1 MSPSFTPWKRIIL
14 FASVLI
20 VRPNGY
26 SGTIPPDRLTE
37 WNPGLTAVGGIPHR
51 TTVFRT
57 LSPSGGDDSP
67 AIQEALNDCPENQ
80 VVLLGPGDFRIS
92 SEGLLMNRSGVTLR
106 GSGPDKTR
114 LLKNPEI
121 NWVPVIVIGN
131 RWSGDKVMDVS
142 YDLAEDGA
150 KESRS
155 IRLAAEP
162 DPPLTAGE
170 LVLLDEETDPE
181 LTEWSPDSPP
191 GDDSRA
197 WFCRMNRPVS
207 QVMEVE
213 SVNGTSVSFT
223 TPLHIAFRTDFNAQ
237 LSRYGED
244 WMGPDPRPATK
255 WTGVEDLYL
264 EKGSAGNIQL
274 EVCAF
279 CWVKNVESKHTDGS
293 SIDLTSC
300 FRCEIRDSYIHTSD
314 NPNPGGGG
322 YLLSLSRGSADNL
335 VENNAIWNA
344 NKVMVMRST
353 GGGNVIGYNY
363 FEDGWIEYQPGWVE
377 SGANASHMTTP
388 HYELFEGNQAFNF
401 DGESTWGNS
410 IFITVFRNHLTGK
423 RRSIPPLQLTDE
435 GFPRAAS
442 LAHGHWWYTFEGNVL
457 GTETMDPAPYHSF
470 AYETFFPWDSDP
482 VGLWALGVG
491 QEWGPADPKVLSTV
505 IRHGNFDY
513 VTQEVKWDESIS
525 DRELPNSLY
534 LRGRPAFF
542 EDRPWPWVDP
552 MGEVKLF
559 SLPARERF
567 DAAHGITAVH
577 PDIEASGSLPWKLR
591 LSAFPNP
598 FNAAVIL
605 GYELPAAGGNVRL
618 CVFDLKGRR
627 VCTLDAGNPKQ
638 GRDTVVW
645 NAEGMPSGVY
655 VIRLE
660 AGNSVAE
667 RKVVLVR

>member
-1 MSPSFTPWKRIIL
+1 MSPSCVLRKSMIL
-14 FASVLI
+14 CGFILI
-20 VRPNGY
+20 FLSNGY

-51 TTVFRT
+51 TTVFRMLT
-57 LSPSGGDDSP
+57 PGGGDDTP
-67 AIQEALNDCPENQ
+67 AIQEALDACPENQ
-80 VVLLGPGDFRIS
+80 VVLLGTGDFQIS
-92 SEGLLMNRSGVTLR
+92 SEGLLMDRSGITLR

-121 NWVPVIVIGN
+121 NWYPVIVIGN
-131 RWSGDKVMDVS
+131 RWSGDKLMDVS
-142 YDLAEDGA
+142 YSLAEDGV
-150 KESRS
+150 KESGT
-155 IRLAAEP
+155 IRLAAAP

-170 LVLLDEETDPE
+170 IVLLDEETDPE

-191 GDDSRA
+191 EDDSRA
-197 WFCRMNRPVS
+197 WFCRMNRPIS
-207 QVMEVE
+207 QVMEVA
-213 SVNGTSVSFT
+213 SVSGTSVSFT
-223 TPLHIAFRTDFNAQ
+223 TPFHIAFRTGRGAQ

-255 WTGVEDLYL
+255 WTGVENLYI

-274 EVCAF
+274 EVCAYG
-279 CWVKNVESKHTDGS
+279 WVKNVESTHTDGS

-344 NKVMVMRST
+344 NKVMVMRAT

-363 FEDGWIEYQPGWVE
+363 FEDGWIEYQPSWVE

-388 HYELFEGNQAFNF
+388 HFELFEGNQAFNF

-410 IFITVFRNHLTGK
+410 IYITVFRNHLTGK

-457 GTETMDPAPYHSF
+457 GTETMDPAPYHSYV
-470 AYETFFPWDSDP
+470 YETFFPWDSDP

-491 QEWGPADPKVLSTV
+491 QEWGTADPKVLSTV

-513 VTQEVKWDESIS
+513 VTREVKWDESIS

-534 LRGRPAFF
+534 LSGRPVFF
-542 EDRPWPWVDP
+542 EDRLWPWVDP
-552 MGEVKLF
+552 LSDVRLHT
-559 SLPARERF
+559 LPARERF
-567 DAAHGITAVH
+567 DAAHGITALH
-577 PDIEASGSLPWKLR
+577 PDRQASGSIAGTLR
-591 LSAFPNP
+591 LYAFPNP
-598 FNAAVIL
+598 FNSVVRL
-605 GYELPAAGGNVRL
+605 DYTVPAAGDVRL
-618 CVFDLKGRR
+618 SVLDIVGRR
-627 VCTLDAGNPKQ
+627 VRILDAGNPKM
-638 GRDTVVW
+638 GRGTAVW

-655 VIRLE
+655 WIRLE
-660 AGNSVAE
+660 AGKDVLT
-667 RKVVLVR
+667 RKTLLIR